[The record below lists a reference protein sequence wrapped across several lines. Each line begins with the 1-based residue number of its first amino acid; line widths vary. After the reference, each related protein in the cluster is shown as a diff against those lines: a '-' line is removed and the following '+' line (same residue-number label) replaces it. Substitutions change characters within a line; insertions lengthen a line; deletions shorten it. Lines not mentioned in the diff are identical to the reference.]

1 MRGGFEA
8 HVAATFTSS
17 DRVRTGMSELA
28 TSVDVDAPP
37 ERVWTV
43 LTDFDSY
50 PEWNPTMRI
59 RGRPNLGA
67 HLDVELRLPDA
78 RPQAFRP
85 TVTRV
90 DRPHELRWLGHL
102 FVPGLYDGEH
112 RFRVEDLGDG
122 RSRFHHGEA
131 FSGVLVGPVNRLLG
145 SRVRR
150 GFEAMNEALKARAE
164 TLEREA
170 EAGEGEGEEVVANE

>member
-1 MRGGFEA
+1 VRRGFEA
-8 HVAATFTSS
+8 HAAATFTSS
-17 DRVRTGMSELA
+17 DRVRTGMSDLA

-37 ERVWTV
+37 ERVWAV
-43 LTDFDSY
+43 LTAFDRY

-67 HLDVELRLPDA
+67 HLDVELHLPDA
-78 RPQAFRP
+78 RPRAFRP

-122 RSRFHHGEA
+122 RSRLHHGES
-131 FSGVLVGPVNRLLG
+131 FSGLLVAPINRLLG

-150 GFEAMNEALKARAE
+150 GFEAMNEALRERAE
-164 TLEREA
+164 TLDRDSATEEA
-170 EAGEGEGEEVVANE
+170 ESAVANE